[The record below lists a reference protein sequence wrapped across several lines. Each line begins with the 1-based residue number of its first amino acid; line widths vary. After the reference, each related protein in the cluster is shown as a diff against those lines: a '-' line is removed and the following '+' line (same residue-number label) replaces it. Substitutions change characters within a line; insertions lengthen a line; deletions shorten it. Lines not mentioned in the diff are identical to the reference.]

1 MTQTPKPLRERFYRD
16 LRPALIAFFTRR
28 VGNRVEAEDLV
39 HDVYLRL
46 ASAPDAEM
54 RDPQA
59 YVFQVAANL
68 VRDRARRAEVR
79 TRYLTAAKHDDQ
91 ARIDPLDPHRIAAD
105 REALAALVKALE
117 ALPERTRRIF
127 LLYRYE
133 QVSRQAIADTFGISM
148 SAVDK
153 HVHKAVV
160 RLSARLGGS
169 DD

>member
-1 MTQTPKPLRERFYRD
+1 MTQAPKPLRERFYRD

-28 VGNRVEAEDLV
+28 VGSRVEAEDLV
-39 HDVYLRL
+39 HDVYVRL
-46 ASAPDAEM
+46 ASTPDPEM

-91 ARIDPLDPHRIAAD
+91 ARIDPIDPHRIAAD
-105 REALAALVKALE
+105 RETLAALVKALD

>member
-1 MTQTPKPLRERFYRD
+1 MTQTPRPLRERFYRD
-16 LRPALIAFFTRR
+16 LRPALLAFFTRR

-39 HDVYLRL
+39 HDVYVRL
-46 ASAPDAEM
+46 ESAPESQM
-54 RDPQA
+54 RDPEA
-59 YVFQVAANL
+59 YVFQVATNL

-79 TRYLTAAKHDDQ
+79 TRHLAYAKHDDQ
-91 ARIDPLDPHRIAAD
+91 AQVDPIDPHRVAVS
-105 REALAALVKALE
+105 RETLTVLVKALE

-160 RLSARLGGS
+160 RLSARLGGT
-169 DD
+169 DV

>member
-1 MTQTPKPLRERFYRD
+1 MTQAPKPLRERFYRD
-16 LRPALIAFFTRR
+16 LRPALLAFFTRR

-39 HDVYLRL
+39 HDVYVRL
-46 ASAPDAEM
+46 ESAPESQM
-54 RDPQA
+54 RDPEA

-79 TRYLTAAKHDDQ
+79 TRHLAFAKHDDQ
-91 ARIDPLDPHRIAAD
+91 AQVDPIDPHRVAVS
-105 REALAALVKALE
+105 RETLTALVKALE

-160 RLSARLGGS
+160 RLSARLGAT
-169 DD
+169 DV